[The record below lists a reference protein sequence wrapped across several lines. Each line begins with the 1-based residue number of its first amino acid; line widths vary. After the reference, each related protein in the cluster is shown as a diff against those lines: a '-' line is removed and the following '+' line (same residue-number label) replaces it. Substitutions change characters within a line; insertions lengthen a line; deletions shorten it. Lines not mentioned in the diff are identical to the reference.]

1 MSILTGMKPPF
12 RPIDRPG
19 EEEYSPSSSQ
29 YIALVPDDLPVLQQL
44 KENAET
50 IIQLFHSLPAEKLE
64 YRYADGKWSL
74 KEVLVHL
81 ADDERIYAYR
91 ALRFARNDQHQLWG
105 FDQDA
110 YTRYAEAGARP
121 LSGILDEYEAVR
133 CSTLALYQGFPT
145 PALTRIGRTDEFKC
159 SVRALLYHITGHELN
174 HLRIIRE
181 KYL

>member
-1 MSILTGMKPPF
+1 MGILSEIKPPF
-12 RPIDRPG
+12 RPIDRPA
-19 EEEYSPSSSQ
+19 EDEYSPSSSQ
-29 YIALVPDDLPVLQQL
+29 YIALVPEDRPVLQQL

-50 IIQLFHSLPAEKLE
+50 IIKLFHSLPAEKLE
-64 YRYADGKWSL
+64 YRYAAGKWSL

-91 ALRFARNDQHQLWG
+91 ALRFARNDPHQLPG

-110 YTRYAEAGARP
+110 FTRYAEAGERP
-121 LSGILDEYEAVR
+121 LASILDEYEAVR
-133 CSTLALYQGFPT
+133 YATLALYQGFPAA
-145 PALTRIGRTDEFKC
+145 ALTRIGRTSEFKC
-159 SVRALLYHITGHELN
+159 SVRGLLYHITGHELN